1 MEKKASEITI
11 GTIIFIILGI
21 LVLVI
26 LIYGFSTG
34 WSNLWERI
42 IGISGGDENVQ
53 LIVQNCM
60 IACET
65 HSQYDY
71 CTKIR
76 TIKFKEG
83 ETLYTIKGTCDNLEK
98 ETIMST
104 TNKGKIRQVSDGIND
119 EIKDAQGNVIGYN
132 GEEDF
137 ILDLQGYIQKP
148 LPPTELSC
156 NIECPTP

>member
-65 HSQYDY
+65 QSQYDY

-83 ETLYTIKGTCDNLEK
+83 ETLYTIKGTCDNLEEQK
-98 ETIMST
+98 EME
-104 TNKGKIRQVSDGIND
+104 TNKMDG
-119 EIKDAQGNVIGYN
+119 ET
-132 GEEDF
+132 F
-137 ILDLQGYIQKP
+137 IQKP